1 VAVDETPKLQP
12 APGSGSANN
21 TTATTKR
28 RSLRRKGH
36 ESFRTT
42 QNIGLED
49 SSVTA
54 SADMGSLDDHLARVA
69 DQVVRTVERDIEQVI
84 P

>member
-1 VAVDETPKLQP
+1 M
-12 APGSGSANN
+12 
-21 TTATTKR
+21 
-28 RSLRRKGH
+28 
-36 ESFRTT
+36 
-42 QNIGLED
+42 
-49 SSVTA
+49 TA